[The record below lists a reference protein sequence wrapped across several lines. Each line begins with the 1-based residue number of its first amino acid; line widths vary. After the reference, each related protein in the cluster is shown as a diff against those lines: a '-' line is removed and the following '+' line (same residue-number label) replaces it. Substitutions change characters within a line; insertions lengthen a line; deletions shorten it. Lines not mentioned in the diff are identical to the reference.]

1 MNEKISNSSAVL
13 DGGAHPPPEGY
24 CTVTNL
30 LLVWVYCSAGLRISS
45 SAASLDV
52 DMLKKKPPYSTT
64 SQGGGTLLLLKQE
77 ELLLSSI

>member
-13 DGGAHPPPEGY
+13 AGGTRPPPEGY

-64 SQGGGTLLLLKQE
+64 SQGGTLLLLKQE

>member
-13 DGGAHPPPEGY
+13 AGGARPPPEGY

-52 DMLKKKPPYSTT
+52 DMLKKKTTLFYYLTGGRNPTPPKARGT
-64 SQGGGTLLLLKQE
+64 SVK
-77 ELLLSSI
+77 

>member
-13 DGGAHPPPEGY
+13 AGGARPPPEGY

-45 SAASLDV
+45 SAPSLDV